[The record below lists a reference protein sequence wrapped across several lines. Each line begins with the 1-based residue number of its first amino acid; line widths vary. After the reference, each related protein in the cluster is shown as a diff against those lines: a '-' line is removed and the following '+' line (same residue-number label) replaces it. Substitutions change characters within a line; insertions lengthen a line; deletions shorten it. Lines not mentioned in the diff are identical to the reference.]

1 MKTESNEKNDKFLAR
16 GLLGF
21 LVGLAMIIPGVSGST
36 IAIIFKYYHKILYAM
51 SNLLKKFKL
60 CFLFLLPIVIG
71 AILGFAFGFLTIQ
84 KLLNF
89 IPFALVSLFA
99 GLMLG
104 STPTLRDEVKDVK
117 IGKKQII
124 NIIIG
129 FIIPLC
135 LATIT
140 ILCSDQSSLNTNKEL
155 LINFPSIVLY
165 ILLGFLVAATQ
176 FIPGCSA
183 TAILMTVGYYKSLTD
198 TVSITYISNNP
209 SIIIV
214 YLSLIVGFLIGCAV
228 ISNVIN
234 ILITKFKNNIYFIF
248 IGLSLGSV
256 IGLFINTDMLK
267 VYNSWTISSIF
278 PYLDVLLGI
287 FLFAIGIFLA
297 YQFVLYSRKRNI
309 SNNQAEK

>member
-36 IAIIFKYYHKILYAM
+36 IAIIFKYYHKILYAI
-51 SNLLKKFKL
+51 SNLFKKFKL

-140 ILCSDQSSLNTNKEL
+140 ILCSDQSSLSTNKEL

>member
-36 IAIIFKYYHKILYAM
+36 IAIIFKYYHKILYAI
-51 SNLLKKFKL
+51 SNLFKKFKL

>member
-36 IAIIFKYYHKILYAM
+36 IAIIFKYYHKILYAI
-51 SNLLKKFKL
+51 SNLFKKFKL

-267 VYNSWTISSIF
+267 VYNSWTISSTF

>member
-1 MKTESNEKNDKFLAR
+1 METELNEKKDKFLSR

-36 IAIIFKYYHKILYAM
+36 IAIIFKYYNKILYAI
-51 SNLLKKFKL
+51 SNLFKKFKL

-71 AILGFAFGFLTIQ
+71 AVIGFAFGFLTIQ

-104 STPTLRDEVKDVK
+104 STPTLRDEVKDIK
-117 IGKKQII
+117 IEKKQIL

-140 ILCSDQSSLNTNKEL
+140 ILFSDNSLTSANKEL
-155 LINFPSIVLY
+155 LVDFPSIILY
-165 ILLGFLVAATQ
+165 IILGFLVAATQ

-183 TAILMTVGYYKSLTD
+183 TAILMTVGYYKSITD
-198 TVSITYISNNP
+198 TVSITYITNNP
-209 SIIIV
+209 SVIIV
-214 YLSLIVGFLIGCAV
+214 YLSLILGFLIGCAV
-228 ISNVIN
+228 VSNLIN
-234 ILITKFKNNIYFIF
+234 ILINKFKNNIYFIF

-267 VYNSWTISSIF
+267 VYHSWTISNNF
-278 PYLDVLLGI
+278 PFLDVILGV
-287 FLFAIGIFLA
+287 FLFVIGIIMA
-297 YQFVLYSRKRNI
+297 YQFVLYSRKRNQ
-309 SNNQAEK
+309 NNN

>member
-1 MKTESNEKNDKFLAR
+1 MKTELNEKNDKFLSR

-36 IAIIFKYYHKILYAM
+36 IAIIFKYYNKILYAI
-51 SNLLKKFKL
+51 SNLFKKFKL
-60 CFLFLLPIVIG
+60 CFIFLLPIVIG
-71 AILGFAFGFLTIQ
+71 AVIGFAFGFLTIQ

-104 STPTLRDEVKDVK
+104 STPTLRDEVKDIK
-117 IGKKQII
+117 IGKKQIL

-140 ILCSDQSSLNTNKEL
+140 ILLSDQSKTGTNKEL
-155 LINFPSIVLY
+155 LVDFPSIVLY

-209 SIIIV
+209 SVIIV
-214 YLSLIVGFLIGCAV
+214 YLSLIIGFLIGCAV
-228 ISNVIN
+228 VSKVISV
-234 ILITKFKNNIYFIF
+234 LIDKFKNNIYFIF

-256 IGLFINTDMLK
+256 IGLFINTDMLN
-267 VYNSWTISSIF
+267 VYHSWTISNTF
-278 PYLDVLLGI
+278 PYLDVILGI
-287 FLFAIGIFLA
+287 CVFIIGIILA
-297 YQFVLYSRKRNI
+297 YQFVLYSRKRNQ
-309 SNNQAEK
+309 NNN

>member
-36 IAIIFKYYHKILYAM
+36 IAIIFKYYHKILYAI
-51 SNLLKKFKL
+51 SNLFKKFKL

-183 TAILMTVGYYKSLTD
+183 TAILMTVGYYKTLTD

>member
-36 IAIIFKYYHKILYAM
+36 IAIIFKYYHKILYAI

-117 IGKKQII
+117 IGKKQIM
-124 NIIIG
+124 
-129 FIIPLC
+129 
-135 LATIT
+135 
-140 ILCSDQSSLNTNKEL
+140 
-155 LINFPSIVLY
+155 
-165 ILLGFLVAATQ
+165 FL
-176 FIPGCSA
+176 
-183 TAILMTVGYYKSLTD
+183 
-198 TVSITYISNNP
+198 
-209 SIIIV
+209 
-214 YLSLIVGFLIGCAV
+214 
-228 ISNVIN
+228 
-234 ILITKFKNNIYFIF
+234 
-248 IGLSLGSV
+248 
-256 IGLFINTDMLK
+256 
-267 VYNSWTISSIF
+267 
-278 PYLDVLLGI
+278 
-287 FLFAIGIFLA
+287 
-297 YQFVLYSRKRNI
+297 
-309 SNNQAEK
+309 

>member
-1 MKTESNEKNDKFLAR
+1 MKTELNEKNDKFLSR

-36 IAIIFKYYHKILYAM
+36 IAIIFKYYHKILYAI

-267 VYNSWTISSIF
+267 VYNSWTISSTF

>member
-36 IAIIFKYYHKILYAM
+36 IAIIFKYYHKILYAI
-51 SNLLKKFKL
+51 SNLFKKFKL

-140 ILCSDQSSLNTNKEL
+140 ILCSDQSSLSTNKEL

-267 VYNSWTISSIF
+267 VYNSWTISSTF
-278 PYLDVLLGI
+278 PYLDVLLGV

>member
-1 MKTESNEKNDKFLAR
+1 METELNEKKNKFLSR

-36 IAIIFKYYHKILYAM
+36 IAIIFKYYNKILYAI
-51 SNLLKKFKL
+51 SNLFKKFKL

-71 AILGFAFGFLTIQ
+71 AVIGFAFGFLTIQ

-117 IGKKQII
+117 IGKKQIL

-129 FIIPLC
+129 FIIPLT

-140 ILCSDQSSLNTNKEL
+140 ILLSDQSKTNTNKEL
-155 LINFPSIVLY
+155 LTDFPSIILY

-183 TAILMTVGYYKSLTD
+183 TAILMTVGYYKSITD

-209 SIIIV
+209 SVIIV
-214 YLSLIVGFLIGCAV
+214 YLSLILGFLIGCAV
-228 ISNVIN
+228 VSNVIT
-234 ILITKFKNNIYFIF
+234 ILINKFKNNIYFIF

-256 IGLFINTDMLK
+256 IGLFVNTDMLK
-267 VYNSWTISSIF
+267 VYNSWSISSSF
-278 PYLDVLLGI
+278 PYLDVILGI
-287 FLFAIGIFLA
+287 FLFVLGIILA
-297 YQFVLYSRKRNI
+297 YQFVLYSRKRNQ
-309 SNNQAEK
+309 NNN

>member
-1 MKTESNEKNDKFLAR
+1 
-16 GLLGF
+16 
-21 LVGLAMIIPGVSGST
+21 MIIPGVSGST

-267 VYNSWTISSIF
+267 VYNSWTISSTF

>member
-1 MKTESNEKNDKFLAR
+1 METELNEKKDKFLSR

-36 IAIIFKYYHKILYAM
+36 IAIIFKYYNKILYAI
-51 SNLLKKFKL
+51 SNLFKKFKL

-71 AILGFAFGFLTIQ
+71 AVIGFAFGFLTIQ

-117 IGKKQII
+117 IEKKQIL

-129 FIIPLC
+129 FIIPLS

-140 ILCSDQSSLNTNKEL
+140 ILFSDNSLTSANKEL
-155 LINFPSIVLY
+155 LVDFPSIILY
-165 ILLGFLVAATQ
+165 IILGFLVAATQ

-183 TAILMTVGYYKSLTD
+183 TAILMTVGYYKSITD
-198 TVSITYISNNP
+198 TVSITYITNNP
-209 SIIIV
+209 SVIIV
-214 YLSLIVGFLIGCAV
+214 YLSLILGFLIGCAV
-228 ISNVIN
+228 VSNIIN
-234 ILITKFKNNIYFIF
+234 ILINKFKNNIYFIF

-267 VYNSWTISSIF
+267 VYHSWTISNNF
-278 PYLDVLLGI
+278 PFLDVILGV
-287 FLFAIGIFLA
+287 FLFVIGIIMA
-297 YQFVLYSRKRNI
+297 YQFVLYSRKRNQ
-309 SNNQAEK
+309 NNK

>member
-36 IAIIFKYYHKILYAM
+36 IAIIFKYYHKILYAI

>member
-267 VYNSWTISSIF
+267 VYNSWTISSTF